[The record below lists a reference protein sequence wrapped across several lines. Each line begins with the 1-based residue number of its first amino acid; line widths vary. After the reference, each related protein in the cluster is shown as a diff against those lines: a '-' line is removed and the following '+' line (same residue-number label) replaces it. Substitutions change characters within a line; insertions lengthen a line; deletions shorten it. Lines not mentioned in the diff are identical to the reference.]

1 MNHARLFQVSI
12 IQPFEKKIDKEI
24 KELALKENIKI
35 SHIVSDALAEKTK
48 KMREEA
54 LIQQIN
60 NVFKDPDV
68 AKEQSL
74 LAEMIADNTDV
85 EELPW

>member
-1 MNHARLFQVSI
+1 MGYAKLSVTI
-12 IQPFEKKIDKEI
+12 PDKMYKEI
-24 KELALKENIKI
+24 KEFALKENIKI
-35 SHIVSDALAEKTK
+35 SHIVSDALAEKAK

-54 LIQQIN
+54 LIQKIN
-60 NVFKDPDV
+60 KVFKDPDV
-68 AKEQSL
+68 VKEQSS

>member
-1 MNHARLFQVSI
+1 MGYAKLSVTI
-12 IQPFEKKIDKEI
+12 PDKMYKEI

-60 NVFKDPDV
+60 NEFKDPDV

>member
-1 MNHARLFQVSI
+1 MGYAKLSVTI
-12 IQPFEKKIDKEI
+12 PDKMYKEI
-24 KELALKENIKI
+24 KELASKENIKI

>member
-1 MNHARLFQVSI
+1 MGYAKLSVTI
-12 IQPFEKKIDKEI
+12 PDKMYREI
-24 KELALKENIKI
+24 KELASKENIKI